1 MRWGGDPDRPPPHR
15 SFPSSDLASHF
26 EMSPSVSHP
35 LVTQFK
41 PLQNQQ
47 FENILF
53 SSVLFKLVS
62 LEKSGIYSTLSLR
75 SFAKSGLKIVPVT
88 CQTSAYSL
96 KSPTVFSGLA
106 SGQRAMKGQWWLS
119 GLKSKNWP
127 YLVWLQLK
135 AWSDQLCFQG
145 SLHQVSGRF
154 LEQTLDKKLMSN
166 MRVSTLSCFIGS
178 KAFRAE
184 HRLAKEQKEK

>member
-1 MRWGGDPDRPPPHR
+1 MRWGGDPDRPPPHL

-47 FENILF
+47 FETLTPLF

-75 SFAKSGLKIVPVT
+75 SFANSGLKIVPIT
-88 CQTSAYSL
+88 RQTSTYSL
-96 KSPTVFSGLA
+96 KSLIVFSGLLA
-106 SGQRAMKGQWWLS
+106 SGQWAMKGQWWLS
-119 GLKSKNWP
+119 GWKSKNWP

-135 AWSDQLCFQG
+135 AWSDWLCFQG

-166 MRVSTLSCFIGS
+166 MRVSTLSCFIGC
-178 KAFRAE
+178 KAFRSE
-184 HRLAKEQKEK
+184 HRD